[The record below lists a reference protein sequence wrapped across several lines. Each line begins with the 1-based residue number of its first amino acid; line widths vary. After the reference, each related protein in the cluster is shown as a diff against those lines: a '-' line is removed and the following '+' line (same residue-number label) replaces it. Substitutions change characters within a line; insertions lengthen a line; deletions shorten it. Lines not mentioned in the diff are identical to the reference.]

1 MEELHIQTLKTIM
14 AEDERVRGIRET
26 LLGAMHQ
33 IQMPMNQIRAA
44 EQILRH
50 KHDDQHAGLLQ
61 SLQQIQRSGDE
72 AVATM
77 QKCIPEI
84 LQTAVI
90 PVNLNQIL
98 HEVLL
103 LSNQRIWNNDIDVHW
118 QPLAKLPTLLGSEK
132 RLRVLFKQLVDNAI
146 DAVCESVGAEKSL
159 KVTTSTD
166 ADLIYVCI
174 EDSGS
179 GIPVEKRSK
188 VFEPFYTT
196 RPMGGN
202 QAGMGLVM
210 AKEIVNQHQGL
221 IEIDP
226 DCNQGCRFKISFP
239 AHRQALKGGE

>member
-1 MEELHIQTLKTIM
+1 MEELHIQTLKTTM
-14 AEDERVRGIRET
+14 AEDEQVRSIRET

-50 KHDDQHAGLLQ
+50 KRDDQYAGLLHI
-61 SLQQIQRSGDE
+61 LQQIQRSGEE
-72 AVATM
+72 AVAMM

-98 HEVLL
+98 HDVLL
-103 LSNQRIWNNDIDVHW
+103 LSNQRIWSHGIDVHW
-118 QPLAKLPTLLGSEK
+118 QPLSDLPSMLGSEN
-132 RLRVLFKQLVDNAI
+132 RLRILFKQLIDNAI
-146 DAVCESVGAEKSL
+146 EAINESHCVQQRIKI
-159 KVTTSTD
+159 TTEADT
-166 ADLIYVCI
+166 DLIYVSI
-174 EDSGS
+174 EDSGP

-210 AKEIVNQHQGL
+210 AKEIVNQHHGF

-226 DCNQGCRFKISFP
+226 EYDQGCRFKISFP
-239 AHRQALKGGE
+239 IRRPETRRLD